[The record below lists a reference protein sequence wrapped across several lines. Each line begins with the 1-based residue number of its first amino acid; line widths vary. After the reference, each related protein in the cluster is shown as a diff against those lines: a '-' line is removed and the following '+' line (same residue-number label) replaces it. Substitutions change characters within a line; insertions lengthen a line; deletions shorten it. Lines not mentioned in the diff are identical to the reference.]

1 MKGAMLKYFAAYDDE
16 GVACA
21 FIAYRCL
28 VEKVKKANI
37 ELEELTEILGGGH
50 GKAD

>member
-1 MKGAMLKYFAAYDDE
+1 MKYFASYDDE

-28 VEKVKKANI
+28 VEKVKKANV
-37 ELEELTEILGGGH
+37 ELEEVTEILGGGH
-50 GKAD
+50 GKED